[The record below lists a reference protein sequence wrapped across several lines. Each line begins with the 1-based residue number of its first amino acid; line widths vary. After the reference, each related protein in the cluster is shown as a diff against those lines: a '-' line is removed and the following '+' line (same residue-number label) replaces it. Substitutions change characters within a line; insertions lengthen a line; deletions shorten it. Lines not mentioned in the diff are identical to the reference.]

1 MRLFSTLSLLAIAAQ
16 ATAGTPPCPNTR
28 PYSARMVDSVIAR
41 GDAVA
46 PLSHEPESSFYL
58 KIGVLQTAV
67 LRLLE
72 YYQSPEHV
80 CAEIDWKG
88 YLQESAESVI
98 PWLGN
103 ETRDSGYP
111 LDRFSVGRGLLY
123 EYVLVF
129 SCDSL
134 VYR

>member
-1 MRLFSTLSLLAIAAQ
+1 
-16 ATAGTPPCPNTR
+16 
-28 PYSARMVDSVIAR
+28 MVDSVIAR

-80 CAEIDWKG
+80 CAESDWKG
-88 YLQESAESVI
+88 YLQESTESVI

-111 LDRFSVGRGLLY
+111 LDRFSVGRGLMY
-123 EYVLVF
+123 EYVLGF
-129 SCDSL
+129 SRDSFAS
-134 VYR
+134 R